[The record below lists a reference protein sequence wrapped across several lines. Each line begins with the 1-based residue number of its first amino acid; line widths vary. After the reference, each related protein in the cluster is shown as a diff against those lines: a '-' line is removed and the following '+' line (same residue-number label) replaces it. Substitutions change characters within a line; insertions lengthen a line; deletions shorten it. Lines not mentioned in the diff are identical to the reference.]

1 MNGVVT
7 DVRLGSVSSP
17 AAQVAPERRTAAE
30 IAQVQETARELMVG
44 FSAKLPESFASR
56 LEVAA
61 TETGASVRGL
71 LTDVNGAS
79 VDVPAESVVV
89 VETGDVAMMVA
100 AEGASVAETGALS
113 VPAGSTFGFAGG
125 GLEGNAS
132 VQVYVMST
140 PTLVAELVTADDG
153 TFGLSGTLFATIP
166 SGDHTLVLSTSDVQV
181 SMGIQVVAADLVE
194 VPALPI
200 TGAPT
205 NSTLV
210 ALLLIAVG
218 ALLCVR
224 VRHRPLAGQSG
235 TPTRHL

>member
-125 GLEGNAS
+125 GLEGNAT

-224 VRHRPLAGQSG
+224 VRHRPIAGQSG
-235 TPTRHL
+235 TPSR

>member
-30 IAQVQETARELMVG
+30 IAQVQETARELVVG

-89 VETGDVAMMVA
+89 VETGGVAMMVA

-194 VPALPI
+194 APALPI

-224 VRHRPLAGQSG
+224 VRHRSIAGQSG
-235 TPTRHL
+235 TPSR

>member
-1 MNGVVT
+1 VNGVVAE
-7 DVRLGSVSSP
+7 VRLGSVTAP

-30 IAQVQETARELMVG
+30 VAQVQETARELMVS
-44 FSAKLPESFASR
+44 FSAKLPASFASR
-56 LEVAA
+56 MEVAA

-89 VETGDVAMMVA
+89 VETGGVAMMVA

-153 TFGLSGTLFATIP
+153 TFSLSGTFLAMIP

-181 SMGIQVVAADLVE
+181 SMGIQVVAADVVE
-194 VPALPI
+194 APALPI
-200 TGAPT
+200 TGSPA

-210 ALLLIAVG
+210 ALLLISLG

-224 VRHRPLAGQSG
+224 VRHRPSFGRSGAAG
-235 TPTRHL
+235 PD